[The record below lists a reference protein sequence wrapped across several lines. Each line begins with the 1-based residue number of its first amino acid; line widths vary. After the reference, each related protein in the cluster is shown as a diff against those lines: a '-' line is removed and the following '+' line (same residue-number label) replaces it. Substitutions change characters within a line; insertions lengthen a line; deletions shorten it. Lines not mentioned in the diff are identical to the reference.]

1 MSTLTTLHADTAAEQ
16 AFWRQ
21 QIPTTDLDGLTAM
34 ESVYTAWLRDE
45 ARYIVCPMSRWD
57 REAKA
62 YRTDARLERE
72 SAALAQEVW
81 TFTLAVARRDTKT
94 LEKFAL
100 NAARAA
106 AYCRSGS
113 TSETFTAASRAV
125 YAAVK
130 SALYDRDSYKVDVM
144 AEVSE
149 KAAHYITAG
158 VTKGTEAPLSG
169 RVEEHMPLLDIF
181 GLVGTLEYFHAL
193 RSALAAA
200 ERRELTLSDVNL
212 KRDAHVAQDDFAL
225 AVTATQR
232 EKYAARSLSAH
243 RASLEEMPNAER
255 PTAEADR
262 VVRIAGLDQKYRTAH
277 EHADSVLS
285 AYNASSV
292 EALLDA
298 GLDFAA
304 DEDDDDEVEEAPQ
317 YAVSEGTWDAVA
329 VEFGVQSGEELQAVI
344 AERIATDAK
353 AAGAKDV
360 ESGFIAALT
369 GDPKCA
375 HAQRLRRAAKK
386 LDMDKVRGVLAAA
399 LV

>member
-1 MSTLTTLHADTAAEQ
+1 MSLTALHADTAAEQ
-16 AFWRQ
+16 AFWRS
-21 QIPTTDLDGLTAM
+21 QIPTTDLDGLAEM
-34 ESVYTAWLRDE
+34 EGVYTAWLRDE
-45 ARYIVCPMSRWD
+45 ARYVVYPMSRWD

-81 TFTLAVARRDTKT
+81 TFTLAVVRNDRKT
-94 LEKFAL
+94 LTEFAL

-113 TSETFTAASRAV
+113 TSETYTAASRAV

-130 SALYDRDSYKVDVM
+130 SALFDRDSYKADVM

-149 KAAHYITAG
+149 KAAHYITVG
-158 VTKGTEAPLSG
+158 VTKGAEAPLSG

-181 GLVGTLEYFHAL
+181 GLVGVLEYFHGL
-193 RSALAAA
+193 RPALAAA
-200 ERRELTLSDVNL
+200 DRRELTLSDVNL
-212 KRDAHVAQDDFAL
+212 RRDAHVAQDDFAL

-243 RASLEEMPNAER
+243 RASLAGMTNAER
-255 PTAEADR
+255 LTTEADR
-262 VVRIAGLDQKYRTAH
+262 VARIAGLDQKYRTAH
-277 EHADSVLS
+277 EHADWVLG
-285 AYNASSV
+285 AYDASSV
-292 EALLDA
+292 EALLDT

-317 YAVSEGTWDAVA
+317 YAVAEGTWGAVA
-329 VEFGVQSGEELQAVI
+329 VQFGVQSGEDLQAVI

-360 ESGFIAALT
+360 QTGFIAALT
-369 GDPKCA
+369 GDSKSA

-386 LDMDKVRGVLAAA
+386 LDMNEVRAVLAAA